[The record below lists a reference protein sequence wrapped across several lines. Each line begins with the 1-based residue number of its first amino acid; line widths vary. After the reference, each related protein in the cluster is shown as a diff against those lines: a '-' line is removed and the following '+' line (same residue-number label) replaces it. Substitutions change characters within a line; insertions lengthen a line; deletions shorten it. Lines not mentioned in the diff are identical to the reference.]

1 MLKSLYDYA
10 VRNGLTLPPGYM
22 KKTVKAFVVLSSKNE
37 DFADVLLSDGNE
49 IPAPD
54 IGSLANGTDKSNVL
68 LEKRSIVFSPEATA
82 KSAFFLNAMKDA
94 ARFEPLLIPCI
105 RAMETPERA
114 ERIRQLLDREKIK
127 PGDRITFQVDHSN
140 ILESGKIK
148 SWWAE
153 YRKQFTAGGKE
164 QWERCLIT
172 GDLTAPL
179 RTAGIVTGLRAVGG
193 HARGDAV
200 ICFDKAA
207 FESYDLKQA
216 ANAPVSEEAMS
227 AVNTALTELL
237 KKAPVLT
244 GMKVAHWY
252 DCDVPPQEDVI
263 PFLLDTAF
271 EIDESEEEEEDAEEE
286 AEAQREKA
294 LNAEQKFR
302 ALVEAVESGAS
313 ATPLDAQYHILM
325 LSGAGGR
332 VMIRRYE
339 RGTYGELV
347 GALRQ
352 WEEELRLTNSNETG
366 DLPSCKLKAR
376 FIRLL
381 KYQKG
386 DRKVFQRM
394 DKELSALG
402 PAVFHA
408 ILNGKAPLPDSIA
421 ARALNHIRSR
431 MMSAQE
437 EDQQRDHLDPIA
449 EQWLKAWLIR
459 SRNKGGKIMSTY
471 NPEYYELPYCC
482 GAMVAVYGAIQKAA
496 MPDVNA
502 SVIDRY
508 YGSAIQT
515 PGLVMGTLSQ
525 RAENHL
531 RNLDSFYYNY
541 FKNLL
546 AELSSR
552 IAGQHYPVTL
562 NLEQQSE
569 FSLGYYQMIA
579 RLNKESNE
587 RLEAWKAK
595 KQAAEQKKEEQ

>member
-10 VRNGLTLPPGYM
+10 VRNGLTLPPGYV
-22 KKTVKAFVVLSSKNE
+22 KKTVKAYI
-37 DFADVLLSDGNE
+37 ALLSDHEDFVTIIPGDDKE

-68 LEKRSIVFSPEATA
+68 LEKRSIVFPTESTA

-94 ARFEPLLIPCI
+94 AKSEPLLIPCI
-105 RAMETPERA
+105 QAIENPERA

-127 PGDRITFQVDHSN
+127 PGDRITFQVDHQN
-140 ILESGKIK
+140 ILESNALK

-153 YRKQFTAGGKE
+153 YRKQFLGGGKE
-164 QWERCLIT
+164 QLERCLIT
-172 GDLTAPL
+172 GDLTTPL
-179 RTAGIVTGLRAVGG
+179 RTAGVVTGLHAVGG

-244 GMKVAHWY
+244 GMKVVHWY
-252 DCDVPPQEDVI
+252 DCDVPTQEDPF
-263 PFLLDTAF
+263 PFLMDTAF
-271 EIDESEEEEEDAEEE
+271 EMDELEEEEEAEEE
-286 AEAQREKA
+286 AEAQQEKA
-294 LNAEQKFR
+294 LNAELIFR

-313 ATPLDAQYHILM
+313 VTPLDAQYHILM

-332 VMIRRYE
+332 VMVRRYE

-347 GALRQ
+347 SALKQ

-366 DLPSCKLKAR
+366 VLPSCKLKAR

-408 ILNGKAPLPDSIA
+408 ILNEKAPLPDSIA

-437 EDQQRDHLDPIA
+437 DDQQRDHLDPIA

-459 SRNKGGKIMSTY
+459 SRNKGGKIMSTF

-482 GAMVAVYGAIQKAA
+482 GAMLAVYGAIQTAA
-496 MPDVNA
+496 MGEVNA
-502 SVIDRY
+502 SVVDRY

-515 PGLVMGTLSQ
+515 PALVMGTLSH
-525 RAENHL
+525 RAKNHL
-531 RNLDSFYYNY
+531 SNLSGGARYYY
-541 FKNLL
+541 ETILGD
-546 AELSSR
+546 LSNKIKGR
-552 IAGQHYPVTL
+552 HLPTTL

-579 RLNKESNE
+579 RLNKDKI
-587 RLEAWKAK
+587 EAREAK
-595 KQAAEQKKEEQ
+595 KAAEQKKEEQ

>member
-1 MLKSLYDYA
+1 MLRSLYDYA
-10 VRNGLTLPPGYM
+10 IRNGLTLPPGYVN
-22 KKTVKAFVVLSSKNE
+22 KTVKAYVVLSSKNE
-37 DFADVLLSDGNE
+37 DFADVLLSDGKE

-54 IGSLANGTDKSNVL
+54 IGTLANGADKSNVL
-68 LEKRSIVFSPEATA
+68 VEKRSIVFPAESTA
-82 KSAFFLNAMKDA
+82 KSTFFLNSMKA
-94 ARFEPLLIPCI
+94 AAKSESLLIHCI
-105 RAMETPERA
+105 RAIENPEMA
-114 ERIRQLLDREKIK
+114 ERIRKLLDREKIK
-127 PGDRITFQVDHSN
+127 AGDRISFLVDHQC
-140 ILESGKIK
+140 ILESNEIK

-153 YRKQFTAGGKE
+153 YRKQFTASGKE
-164 QWERCLIT
+164 HMERCLIT
-172 GDLTAPL
+172 GDLTTPL
-179 RTAGIVTGLRAVGG
+179 RTAGFVTGLHAVGG
-193 HARGDAV
+193 HARSDAL

-216 ANAPVSEEAMS
+216 ANAPVSESAMS
-227 AVNTALTELL
+227 AVNIALTELL
-237 KKAPVLT
+237 KNAPILT
-244 GMKVAHWY
+244 GMKVVHWY
-252 DCDVPPQEDVI
+252 DCDVPTQEDLF
-263 PFLLDTAF
+263 PFLMDAAF
-271 EIDESEEEEEDAEEE
+271 DMDESEGEEDYEEET
-286 AEAQREKA
+286 EAQQEKA

-302 ALVEAVESGAS
+302 ALVEAVESGAA

-332 VMIRRYE
+332 VMVRRYE

-347 GALRQ
+347 SALKQ
-352 WEEELRLTNSNETG
+352 WEEELSLTNSSETG

-402 PAVFHA
+402 PAVLHA
-408 ILNGKAPLPDSIA
+408 ILNRKAPLPDSIA

-431 MMSAQE
+431 MMSSQE
-437 EDQQRDHLDPIA
+437 DDQNRDHLDPIA

-459 SRNKGGKIMSTY
+459 SLNKGGKIMSTY

-482 GAMVAVYGAIQKAA
+482 GAMLAVYGAIQTAA
-496 MPDVNA
+496 MGEVNA

-515 PGLVMGTLSQ
+515 PALVMGTLSH
-525 RAENHL
+525 RAKNHL
-531 RNLDSFYYNY
+531 SNLSGGARYYYESILGDLTN
-541 FKNLL
+541 KIGGRHL
-546 AELSSR
+546 
-552 IAGQHYPVTL
+552 PTTL

-579 RLNKESNE
+579 RLNKENRE
-587 RLEAWKAK
+587 RLEAWKAQ
-595 KQAAEQKKEEQ
+595 KQAMEQK